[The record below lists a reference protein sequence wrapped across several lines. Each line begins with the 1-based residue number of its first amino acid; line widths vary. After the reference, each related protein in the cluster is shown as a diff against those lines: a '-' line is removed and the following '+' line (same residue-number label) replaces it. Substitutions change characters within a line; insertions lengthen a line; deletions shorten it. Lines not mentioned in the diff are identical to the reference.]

1 LFFLSWVHQL
11 TPKEKQMKL
20 LSYFASAAVLASLTF
35 SASAADF
42 QLQSQS
48 VSEGAQLSSEF
59 VFQGFGCEGGNLSP
73 QLSWVNV
80 PEGTKSFAITAYDP
94 DAPTG
99 SGWWHWNVINIP
111 SNITSLEI
119 GVSGTDDMPKGAV
132 EMTNDYGAKGFGG
145 ACPPPGEVHR
155 YIFTVHALS
164 IENIEL
170 PEAAS
175 NALTGFMIGANT
187 IKSSKITAVYNR

>member
-1 LFFLSWVHQL
+1 MRL
-11 TPKEKQMKL
+11 TKL
-20 LSYFASAAVLASLTF
+20 LASATVFASIAF
-35 SASAADF
+35 GASAADF

-48 VSEGAQLSSEF
+48 IAEGAQLSSEF

-73 QLSWVNV
+73 QLSWVNA

-99 SGWWHWNVINIP
+99 SGWWHWNVVNIP
-111 SNITSLEI
+111 SDVTFLEM
-119 GVSGTDDMPKGAV
+119 GASGTDEMPKGAL
-132 EMTNDYGAKGFGG
+132 EITNDYGAQGFGG

-155 YIFTVHALS
+155 YIFTAHALS
-164 IENIEL
+164 VEKIEL
-170 PEAAS
+170 PEGAS

-187 IKSSKITAVYNR
+187 IKSANITAVYNR

>member
-1 LFFLSWVHQL
+1 MRL
-11 TPKEKQMKL
+11 TNL
-20 LSYFASAAVLASLTF
+20 LANATILASIAF

-48 VSEGAQLSSEF
+48 IEEGSQLSNEF

-73 QLSWVNV
+73 QLSWVNA
-80 PEGTKSFAITAYDP
+80 PQGTKSFAITAYDP

-99 SGWWHWNVINIP
+99 SGWWHWNVVNIP
-111 SNITSLEI
+111 SDVTSLEL
-119 GVSGTDDMPKGAV
+119 GASGTDNMPQGAQ
-132 EMTNDYGAKGFGG
+132 EIANDYGAKGFGG

-155 YIFTVHALS
+155 YIFTAHALS
-164 IENIEL
+164 IEKIDL
-170 PEAAS
+170 PEGAS
-175 NALTGFMIGANT
+175 NALIGFMIGANT